1 MLGARNRIYDEID
14 DDLRRQCATLGI
26 DPSKLVSDK
35 ANAGG
40 PEDFELWPE
49 HQNALEVFYA
59 CRHQWRVAVGFGG
72 AWFQGLDFSAV
83 DVAIRH
89 LGICHEAQR
98 EVFEQLLVM
107 ESEGVEVLNAHAG
120 D

>member
-1 MLGARNRIYDEID
+1 M
-14 DDLRRQCATLGI
+14 
-26 DPSKLVSDK
+26 

-40 PEDFELWPE
+40 PQDFELWPE
-49 HQNALEVFYA
+49 HQDALEVFFA

-83 DVAIRH
+83 DVAINR
-89 LGICHEAQR
+89 LGIDPHAQR

-107 ESEGVEVLNAHAG
+107 ESEGVDVLNARAG